1 MASTVMNGWRRLG
14 LLLVAV
20 WVVGAIGVIAYER
33 WSAAAFDVKTK
44 SFVIAAVAI
53 PLAVWVTIE
62 IAYIA
67 VRWVIRAF
75 RGGTP

>member
-1 MASTVMNGWRRLG
+1 MG